1 MYNDVNL
8 PDDEAWTAMVND
20 LRQTK
25 EARNTLSKENSC
37 VIFSLAD
44 LTCLTLFS
52 RKLKR
57 KLAEVQSQHEE

>member
-25 EARNTLSKENSC
+25 ETRNTLSKENSYVLSAC
-37 VIFSLAD
+37 VDFTV
-44 LTCLTLFS
+44 LTAYF

-57 KLAEVQSQHEE
+57 KLAEMQSQHEE